1 MQKFFLDKY
10 LFIYCFIF
18 QFCKVCNKT
27 FVNVYRLQRYMISY
41 DESTDLRK
49 FKCFECGKVFKFK
62 YYLKEYIRIYSG
74 EKFFECLNCY
84 KRFSYFGFYSSY
96 MIFKKCWVVGLKV
109 YIIER
114 VNYMELIVI
123 YFKFFIFKGVFI
135 FFVYMLIFM
144 V

>member
-1 MQKFFLDKY
+1 MRLFVFKDYMKSVYLEQLVRYQCFKCEVIFMQKFFLDKY

-41 DESTDLRK
+41 DESIDLRK

-109 YIIER
+109 YINE
-114 VNYMELIVI
+114 
-123 YFKFFIFKGVFI
+123 
-135 FFVYMLIFM
+135 
-144 V
+144 